1 MLSMRRGGLCQFF
14 ALGAGLLI
22 FSSQVAGQ
30 SPVEKSRDSSEFL
43 RIARSEISSRLDC
56 PEAFRYL
63 KSLPDARQLDVARA
77 IIKDTDGRIAYLGAN
92 LLVERGFL
100 TEAVP
105 VLARLIA
112 TGAVERD
119 MAGRIGYEWIHGED
133 ETLFLRMSILINRYL
148 LAHLQQ
154 YRGPDRVRVE
164 RVLMG
169 GLLEPSDR
177 AFSKAA
183 AAMLIRDWESQL
195 RQPPRHRCE

>member
-1 MLSMRRGGLCQFF
+1 
-14 ALGAGLLI
+14 
-22 FSSQVAGQ
+22 
-30 SPVEKSRDSSEFL
+30 
-43 RIARSEISSRLDC
+43 
-56 PEAFRYL
+56 
-63 KSLPDARQLDVARA
+63 LDVARA

-177 AFSKAA
+177 PFSKAA
-183 AAMLIRDWESQL
+183 AARLIRDWESQL
-195 RQPPRHRCE
+195 RHPSRQRCE